1 MIKKWKK
8 IDKNSQTTKL
18 GKNKKRR
25 KKNIDTEV

>member
-18 GKNKKRR
+18 GKKRRR
-25 KKNIDTEV
+25 KKKIDTEV